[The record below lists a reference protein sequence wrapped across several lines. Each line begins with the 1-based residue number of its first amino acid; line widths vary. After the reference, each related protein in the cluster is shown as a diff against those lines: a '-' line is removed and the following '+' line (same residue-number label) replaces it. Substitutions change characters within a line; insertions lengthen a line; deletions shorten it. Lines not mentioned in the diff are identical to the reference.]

1 VYDRATMATK
11 GKAKASKKPLK
22 KQVTTV
28 RNTKDILHHGS
39 NLKSRFIPTLSEL
52 KQVVDQL
59 KGMGFRIVLTQGVY
73 DLIHEGHAE
82 YLEKAKSYGDILI
95 VGLDSDELTKRRKG
109 PGRPIVP
116 QSERAKMLA
125 HLRAVDIIALKD
137 VDQELNDL
145 IDLVEPD
152 VMVFS
157 ESTKDIDS
165 KIVNQYKKAR
175 REVVVLPPQSITST
189 SARIRNLTIEGAE
202 ELGKEVKQLV
212 ENFLLKVRQGK

>member
-1 VYDRATMATK
+1 MRVYDKGTMATK
-11 GKAKASKKPLK
+11 AKVSKN
-22 KQVTTV
+22 TV
-28 RNTKDILHHGS
+28 IEIKGGRNTKDILHHGS
-39 NLKSRFIPTLSEL
+39 NLRSRFIPVLDEL
-52 KQVVDQL
+52 KRVVSQL
-59 KGMGFRIVLTQGVY
+59 KSMGFKIVLTQGVY

-82 YLEKAKSYGDILI
+82 YLEKAKSFGDILI

-116 QSERAKMLA
+116 QKERAKMLA
-125 HLRAVDIIALKD
+125 HLRAVDVIALKD

-152 VMVFS
+152 VLVFS

-165 KIVNQYKKAR
+165 KIVNQYKKAG
-175 REVVVLPPQSITST
+175 REIIVLPPQSTTST

-202 ELGKEVKQLV
+202 ELGREVKQLV